1 MITQIEL
8 EMKEY
13 PPRHATPGVP
23 HVFSHYGHSRTPSGC
38 SVLSFTSSILSEP
51 ISENYPYS
59 EPETDKYG
67 NEIEKSKPKN
77 VEGMNDNE
85 LDDEDDNELYKNV
98 EIGYEGDDEGITNE
112 PDTDVKQVNLNKH
125 SKDSISLSNTTN
137 SCDVDSTP
145 KILNPDSPAA
155 SENAVDEND
164 NVENNVSEKEEL
176 SFVDTNSEN
185 DFTEEE
191 LTEEADT
198 VEDLPNKNKSY
209 IDSIY
214 DLNLQEILSQQSST
228 ERTVENMEEV
238 MSNHSSKTTH
248 SSRTFGES
256 SVLTNDKKSLSKVDI
271 KNAEN
276 TSVKL
281 KGKSAID
288 KKSRTLSWVQETQH
302 HHFQEDLD
310 NESESKDETD
320 GSKLVDAIAWA
331 LNNMQGWQFWCI
343 ESQPTKTKLINNT
356 DINSSTYKVPVLS
369 ALLARVLKTDTLSH
383 LST

>member
-1 MITQIEL
+1 MSSGDSQKRFFYPSLTITIDSSTIKSLKNLNHLLFQENFKSLVDLTEKARESYREMIAQIEL

-67 NEIEKSKPKN
+67 NEIVEKSKPKAAG
-77 VEGMNDNE
+77 EDKDD
-85 LDDEDDNELYKNV
+85 DDEDGDEVDKNV
-98 EIGYEGDDEGITNE
+98 ETGYEGDDEENDNE
-112 PDTDVKQVNLNKH
+112 PELNDQEINLNTSVK
-125 SKDSISLSNTTN
+125 LTN
-137 SCDVDSTP
+137 GFGSDIDQCDIEPTP
-145 KILNPDSPAA
+145 KIVNPDSPTV
-155 SENAVDEND
+155 SESD
-164 NVENNVSEKEEL
+164 NVECNDIDTKEDL
-176 SFVDTNSEN
+176 SFVDTNSDNE
-185 DFTEEE
+185 FTAEE
-191 LTEEADT
+191 LMTEEADT
-198 VEDLPNKNKSY
+198 IEDLPNMNKSY

-238 MSNHSSKTTH
+238 LSNHSSKTTH
-248 SSRTFGES
+248 SSRTFGDS

-276 TSVKL
+276 SSAKL
-281 KGKSAID
+281 KGKSVID

-302 HHFQEDLD
+302 RHFQEELGND
-310 NESESKDETD
+310 SESKDETE
-320 GSKLVDAIAWA
+320 GSKLVDAIA
-331 LNNMQGWQFWCI
+331 
-343 ESQPTKTKLINNT
+343 
-356 DINSSTYKVPVLS
+356 
-369 ALLARVLKTDTLSH
+369 
-383 LST
+383 